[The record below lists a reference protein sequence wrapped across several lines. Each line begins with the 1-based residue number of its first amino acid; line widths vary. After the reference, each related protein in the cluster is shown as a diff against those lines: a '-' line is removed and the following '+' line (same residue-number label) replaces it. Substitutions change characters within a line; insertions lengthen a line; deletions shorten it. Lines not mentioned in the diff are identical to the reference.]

1 MKVIWESISVRSDER
16 GLVFEPI
23 GAEAL
28 SRQQNVHVVTTLP
41 GFVRGNHA
49 HRRSTEIVVV
59 LGPAHVRYRE
69 MGVIEDVRVRDGEA
83 VRFVFPPGVPH
94 AIQNTGDRPNLLV
107 AFVDAPHDAQHPDAV
122 REVLIET

>member
-1 MKVIWESISVRSDER
+1 MNVIRESIPVHSDER

-49 HRRSTEIVVV
+49 HRHSTETVVV
-59 LGPAHVRYRE
+59 LGPALVRYRE
-69 MGVIEDVRVRDGEA
+69 TGVTEDVRVGNGEV
-83 VRFVFPPGVPH
+83 VRFDFPPGVPH
-94 AIQNTGDRPNLLV
+94 AIQNTGDRPSLLV
-107 AFVDAPHDAQHPDAV
+107 AFADVPHDAQHSDTV